1 MKKTESHRFGGFLIG
16 CIPDMAVFAILVLL
30 GIVYTFELDSILDIG
45 LSDESNYLHRGMMI
59 PLEFPSAQE
68 SSGYSIWYRV
78 LALVQPETIRLY
90 FLNYK
95 LMTILPPLALFLT
108 LRVFRVSR
116 LVALAVS
123 AVFLFSTSNIPTWPK
138 ISHFAALVLLS
149 GFLLSG
155 LTRKRTLQT
164 GILTVTAL
172 VTSSIRPEFFL
183 AYIVLS
189 VLLLVQT
196 LRAYRR
202 IQSCRA
208 FIPLLITLV
217 LFFGL
222 ALWMGVPVSGGD
234 RGMIAFGQHYALDWV
249 KRTGASFNPWTTW
262 EMVIEKDFGD
272 VHSPLQALLSNPS
285 AFLRHVAGNLSAF
298 PGKVLKLFLSSYPRC
313 TRAYP
318 VLKLGVAVL
327 ALAGLPVVFSGRLR
341 ASMHFLRENL
351 RASWF
356 HLILLGILLL
366 PVIISIVLI
375 HPRLHYVYL
384 FGLLSMLGTVI
395 VLFRNPGSDNKGST
409 WLLTALIS
417 AASLILVHPAAD
429 AVSAHPQPVLK
440 TILFLRQLDL
450 TEPVYVLGGGGGLEQ
465 YVGRSYSRVTPW
477 DKNQPFLD
485 FLSARSINMIIGSS
499 QLSQDLRF
507 RDDPQWKTFL
517 QDPPAFGFVQL
528 EVPDVSHASILVSR
542 ALLEKD

>member
-1 MKKTESHRFGGFLIG
+1 MKKTESHRFGGSLIR
-16 CIPDMAVFAILVLL
+16 CIPDLAVFAILLLL
-30 GIVYTFELDSILDIG
+30 GIVYTFQLDSILDIG

-78 LALVQPETIRLY
+78 LSLVQPETIRLY
-90 FLNYK
+90 FLNYR

-108 LRVFRVSR
+108 LRVFGVSR
-116 LVALAVS
+116 LVAWAVS

-149 GFLLSG
+149 GILLSG

-172 VTSSIRPEFFL
+172 ATSYIRPEFFL

-196 LRAYRR
+196 FREYRR
-202 IQSCRA
+202 VESHRA
-208 FIPLLITLV
+208 FIPLCITLV

-222 ALWMGVPVSGGD
+222 ALWMGIPVSGGD
-234 RGMIAFGQHYALDWV
+234 RGMIAFGQHYALGWV
-249 KRTGASFNPWTTW
+249 KRTGASFSPWTTW
-262 EMVIEKDFGD
+262 EMVIEKEFGD
-272 VHSPLQALLSNPS
+272 VHNPLQALFANPS
-285 AFLRHVAGNLSAF
+285 AFVRHVLENLRVF
-298 PGKVLKLFLSSYPRC
+298 PGKTLKLFLSSYPRC

-318 VLKLGVAVL
+318 FLKLGVVVL

-341 ASMHFLRENL
+341 SSMDFLRENL
-351 RASWF
+351 RATWF
-356 HLILLGILLL
+356 HLILLGVLLL
-366 PVIISIVLI
+366 PVLISIVLI
-375 HPRLHYVYL
+375 RPRLHYVYL
-384 FGLLSMLGTVI
+384 FGLLSGLGAVI
-395 VLFRNPGSDNKGST
+395 VLFRNLGNDNKGST

-429 AVSAHPQPVLK
+429 AVPAHSQPVLK
-440 TILFLRQLDL
+440 TILFLRQLDI
-450 TEPVYVLGGGGGLEQ
+450 TEPVHVLGGGGGLEQ

-477 DKNQPFLD
+477 EKNQPFLD
-485 FLSARSINMIIGSS
+485 FLGAHSINMVVGGS
-499 QLSQDLRF
+499 QLSQDVRF
-507 RDDPQWKTFL
+507 RDDPQWKSFL
-517 QDPPAFGFVQL
+517 RDPSAFGFVQL
-528 EVPDVSHASILVSR
+528 EVPDVGHGSLLVSR
-542 ALLEKD
+542 ALLHR